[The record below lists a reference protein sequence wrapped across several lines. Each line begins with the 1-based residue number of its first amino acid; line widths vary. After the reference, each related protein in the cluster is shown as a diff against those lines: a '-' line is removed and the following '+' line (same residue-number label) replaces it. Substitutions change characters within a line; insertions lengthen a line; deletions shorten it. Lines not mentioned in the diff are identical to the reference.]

1 MNWKQNVHAHFI
13 NKQKTKKKKHSKSKL
28 KKNQTKIASSG
39 ILLHLGKSRAH
50 RNQPTKQNLKHLF
63 FIFCSFHSLILLLVL
78 SMNICCNYS
87 IAKIRLYISRNAK
100 RKLSRWFNYDLYQQ
114 RDFISKRVCDRKK
127 MVCFW
132 NVHHRNSLKRLNQR
146 PLSFYRLITSQNWKL
161 KMNLIKI
168 KSFRSSFLYSN
179 SIYFPSSFPDCVQ

>member
-1 MNWKQNVHAHFI
+1 MYTHTSLT
-13 NKQKTKKKKHSKSKL
+13 NKKPKKKHSKSKL

-100 RKLSRWFNYDLYQQ
+100 RKLSRWFNYDLYQ
-114 RDFISKRVCDRKK
+114 SKE
-127 MVCFW
+127 
-132 NVHHRNSLKRLNQR
+132 
-146 PLSFYRLITSQNWKL
+146 I
-161 KMNLIKI
+161 
-168 KSFRSSFLYSN
+168 
-179 SIYFPSSFPDCVQ
+179 SFPNGFAIARKWCAFEMFIIEIH